1 MSYLSWSTTDVQ
13 QGKTIKVHKMPKDS
27 VFKLFR
33 VLVSIHRTDYIITN
47 DLTQQDTAAAEE
59 KSGIRWTV
67 EQFHREDKQITG
79 LECCQCRLGRSQRN
93 HIALAGLTWLRFKQ
107 LAYEGKKTVYQLK
120 QGLLDLYMRQ
130 ELAKPSLVFA

>member
-1 MSYLSWSTTDVQ
+1 MCNKAKRSKSTKCLRIVSSNCSGYWCLST
-13 QGKTIKVHKMPKDS
+13 G
-27 VFKLFR
+27 R
-33 VLVSIHRTDYIITN
+33 IISLPHGRPRN